1 MEAQQKAKFYEMLPV
16 ITFIIS
22 YFILHLFDWME
33 ATQLLISAIIGGLT
47 MFAMISEFKD
57 EYKDKLRKVDLKSL
71 NFYVGLLS
79 IFIII
84 LLINGILHWNR
95 MIDYS
100 YRMGLLFIL
109 MLIYL
114 IILFRMIRVLSD
126 LKKAMKEPD
135 MRTGTEMQFS
145 PFSTLIE
152 KLFSKFKIW
161 F

>member
-126 LKKAMKEPD
+126 LKKAMK
-135 MRTGTEMQFS
+135 
-145 PFSTLIE
+145 
-152 KLFSKFKIW
+152 
-161 F
+161 